1 VGVGPRP
8 HLRLRQRGTDLIA
21 MHARTCGGARVI
33 GLAGWSGAGKTT
45 LVKRLIPCLIGRGI
59 SVSTIKHAHHAF
71 DLDTPGKDSFEHR
84 AAGARQVLVG
94 SAIRWALMTEL
105 RAAPEPTLPDLLA
118 RLDPVDLILVEGF
131 KREPI
136 PKIEIHRAGNGK
148 PWRFPEDPLVRGI
161 AADVPPPADLPH
173 VGLDDIEGVADLVLR
188 HAMPLSVLLA
198 SAS

>member
-1 VGVGPRP
+1 MNARRTG
-8 HLRLRQRGTDLIA
+8 GT
-21 MHARTCGGARVI
+21 RVI

-71 DLDTPGKDSFEHR
+71 DLDTPGKDSYEHR
-84 AAGARQVLVG
+84 HAGARQVLVG
-94 SAIRWALMTEL
+94 SALRWALLTEL
-105 RAAPEPTLPDLLA
+105 RGAPEPTLAEMLE

-136 PKIEIHRAGNGK
+136 PKIEIHRAANGK

-161 AADVPPPADLPH
+161 AADVTPPCDLPH
-173 VGLDDIEGVADLVLR
+173 VALDDIEGVADLVLR
-188 HAMPLSVLLA
+188 HAVPLSALLPA
-198 SAS
+198 PA